1 MFKRK
6 EKQSLINARSY
17 GLNRAEE
24 KIKELSML
32 KNYYKNESKEEK
44 AELNKKEEI
53 LVNIKK
59 LISNYEINNTN
70 PFTLIRN
77 IKNELEESG
86 KRI

>member
-17 GLNRAEE
+17 GLNKAEE

-32 KNYYKNESKEEK
+32 KNYYKKIAKEEK
-44 AELNKKEEI
+44 IELNNKEDI
-53 LVNIKK
+53 LSNIQK
-59 LISNYEINNTN
+59 LIYNYEFNNTN